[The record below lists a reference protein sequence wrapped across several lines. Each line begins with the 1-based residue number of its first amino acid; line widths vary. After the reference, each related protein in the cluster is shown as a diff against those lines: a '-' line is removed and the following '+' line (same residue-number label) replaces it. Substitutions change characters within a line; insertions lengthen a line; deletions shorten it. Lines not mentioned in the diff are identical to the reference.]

1 MARKRPA
8 TLILPRETHEPAPP
22 PSPRESELAHENLRL
37 EARLQVAERDRS
49 LLRTLIDQLPDLLF
63 VKDQRSRFLVANRA
77 TATDLGLAS
86 ADELIGK
93 SDLDFY
99 PESVGSLH
107 FAHEQEIIT
116 SGRPSFDHEARSF
129 DETTG
134 EKWFSTTK
142 LPCRDEAGQVVG
154 LVGVCHDI
162 TSRRQADVMR
172 REQAEVLE
180 LVAMNAPLVQV
191 FDRLAHLIEAQ
202 IRGAKACVM
211 MLEPHAP
218 RLRVASAPS
227 LPASFRAALDGM
239 PVGPDAP
246 CCGTAAHRRR
256 MVVATDLSAD
266 PLWQDFRSAAVPHG
280 ILGCWSAPV
289 LSHTV

>member
-1 MARKRPA
+1 MV
-8 TLILPRETHEPAPP
+8 LPRESA
-22 PSPRESELAHENLRL
+22 LADENARL
-37 EARLQVAERDRS
+37 AARLQAAERDRS

-63 VKDQRSRFLVANRA
+63 VKDQQCRFLVANRA
-77 TATDLGLAS
+77 TATDLGLES

-99 PESVGSLH
+99 PEAVGNLH

-142 LPCRDEAGQVVG
+142 LPCRDEGGQVVG

-162 TSRRQADVMR
+162 TSRRLADVMR

-180 LVAMNAPLVQV
+180 LVAIKAPLVQV
-191 FDRLAHLIEAQ
+191 FDRLAHLI
-202 IRGAKACVM
+202 
-211 MLEPHAP
+211 
-218 RLRVASAPS
+218 
-227 LPASFRAALDGM
+227 
-239 PVGPDAP
+239 
-246 CCGTAAHRRR
+246 
-256 MVVATDLSAD
+256 
-266 PLWQDFRSAAVPHG
+266 
-280 ILGCWSAPV
+280 
-289 LSHTV
+289 